1 MPRSFFLLSVGSTCD
16 SYSTPTFSVVNSST
30 IKYCKSRKEVGRV
43 AERLEE
49 LLGVEEVAEYLG
61 VGQVTVYRW
70 CREGSLPCLKIGRR
84 WRVRREALEEF
95 IRRSERSQT
104 LTGRLRAFLEVPD
117 NVLAISQNRQLMHR
131 LDAAFFRVGEPRG
144 GTLVKYHREVE
155 GMPSADELRAEFG
168 RNGLEVARLEG
179 EGRLRFISERGE
191 PGERMQEA
199 ERLVAEGG
207 GDGRS
212 VWVNFNW
219 EKGLD
224 LEAALEQQ
232 RALSG
237 FVEDTQLVIKT
248 AVLESTLDD
257 WPGETQRR
265 AQVMHAGTMWL
276 SESGLALSRIT
287 PPPAL

>member
-1 MPRSFFLLSVGSTCD
+1 
-16 SYSTPTFSVVNSST
+16 
-30 IKYCKSRKEVGRV
+30 V

-84 WRVRREALEEF
+84 WRVRRDALADF
-95 IRRSERSQT
+95 LRKSERSET

-117 NVLAISQNRQLMHR
+117 NVMAIAQDRDLMQR
-131 LDAAFFRVGEPRG
+131 MDAAFFRVGEARG
-144 GTLVKYHREVE
+144 GTLVKYHREAA
-155 GMPSADELRAEFG
+155 GMPTAGELRSELS
-168 RNGLEVARLEG
+168 RNGLEVWRLEG
-179 EGRLRFISERGE
+179 EGRLRFVCERDE
-191 PGERMQEA
+191 PGGRVREI
-199 ERLVAEGG
+199 ERLIAEGAG
-207 GDGRS
+207 EGRS
-212 VWVNFNW
+212 VWVDFNW
-219 EKGLD
+219 ESGLE

-237 FVEDTQLVIKT
+237 VIEDTRIVIKT
-248 AVLESTLDD
+248 AVLEAKLDE
-257 WPGETQRR
+257 WPGSTQRR

-276 SESGLALSRIT
+276 SESGLALSRVT

>member
-1 MPRSFFLLSVGSTCD
+1 M
-16 SYSTPTFSVVNSST
+16 
-30 IKYCKSRKEVGRV
+30 RV
-43 AERLEE
+43 AGRREVERVVERLEE
-49 LLGVEEVAEYLG
+49 LLGTEEVAEYLG

-131 LDAAFFRVGEPRG
+131 VDAAFFRVGEPKG

-168 RNGLEVARLEG
+168 RNGLEV
-179 EGRLRFISERGE
+179 
-191 PGERMQEA
+191 

-212 VWVNFNW
+212 VWLNFNW

-224 LEAALEQQ
+224 LEAALKQQ